1 MSCKL
6 VLLTVEYHKIFGNI
20 IYVKSLKM
28 KLPLWIKENIK
39 KIKIKIKKLIL
50 IIWFNLKLQRK
61 ITIQIIKIF
70 ISFQNF
76 HFFLW
81 KIKEKKN
88 KFSKICEQT
97 YWS

>member
-6 VLLTVEYHKIFGNI
+6 VLLIVEYHKIFGNI
-20 IYVKSLKM
+20 ICVKCLKM

-39 KIKIKIKKLIL
+39 KIKINVKKIIL

-70 ISFQNF
+70 IFFQNF
-76 HFFLW
+76 RSF
-81 KIKEKKN
+81 KDKREEK
-88 KFSKICEQT
+88 
-97 YWS
+97 

>member
-6 VLLTVEYHKIFGNI
+6 VLLIVEYHKIFGNI
-20 IYVKSLKM
+20 ICVKCLKM

-39 KIKIKIKKLIL
+39 KIKINVKKIIL

-70 ISFQNF
+70 ISFQKF
-76 HFFLW
+76 YFLW